1 MSLAPVSNASLLGLP
16 CLQRRPTRR
25 RSASG
30 PEPALRL
37 ADQEHRQVFGKAN
50 QGKLYMALVP
60 SPQWLDTGDN
70 AWQLAAATFVG
81 LQSIPGLAV
90 LYGGIVKKK
99 WAINSAFMAIY
110 AFASVLVVWVL
121 FDYNM
126 AFGEQ
131 WFPFLGKPGLATSA
145 LFTTGQATIPAAS
158 GGMPPLAFPMA
169 TLIFFQ
175 FVFAAITVIIL
186 GGSVLG
192 RMNFTAWMIF
202 CPIWMTLVY
211 TVGAFSLWGGGWL
224 AQLGV
229 ADFSGGYVIHLA
241 AGTSGFVAA
250 AVIGPRLQ
258 QDRDHF
264 PPNSLLVTLIGA
276 GILWLGWNGFNGG
289 DPYFANADAGAAVL
303 NTNTATAVALLVWTL
318 MDKMAYGR
326 PSIIGAVNGMIAGL
340 VAITPAAGFVNG
352 WGAIIIGIV
361 AGIIPWWS
369 MNKFQRTRLMMRV
382 DDTLSVFSTHGV
394 AGLTGGLLV
403 GILANPAMLQY
414 IGTDKEAPGVSITG
428 LLYGNA
434 GQLLLQLEGAAFII
448 VYNVIATYIILKV
461 ISLIVPLRMDEA
473 TLKVGDDAVHG
484 ETAYAIG
491 VEGE

>member
-1 MSLAPVSNASLLGLP
+1 
-16 CLQRRPTRR
+16 
-25 RSASG
+25 
-30 PEPALRL
+30 
-37 ADQEHRQVFGKAN
+37 
-50 QGKLYMALVP
+50 MALTP
-60 SPQWLDTGDN
+60 SPQWLDTGNN

-81 LQSIPGLAV
+81 LQSIPGLTV

-99 WAINSAFMAIY
+99 WAINSAFMSMY

-126 AFGEQ
+126 AFGPAWLSVLGQ
-131 WFPFLGKPGLATSA
+131 SFLGTPGLATSA
-145 LFTTGQATIPAAS
+145 AFTLGQATVPEAAS
-158 GGMPPLAFPMA
+158 GMPPLTFPMA
-169 TLIFFQ
+169 TLMYFQ

-186 GGSVLG
+186 AGSLLG

-202 CPIWMTLVY
+202 CPVWMTLVY

-224 AQLGV
+224 AGLGV

-258 QDRDHF
+258 ADRDNF
-264 PPNSLLVTLIGA
+264 PPNSLLITLVGA
-276 GILWLGWNGFNGG
+276 GILWIGWNGFNGG

-303 NTNTATAVALLVWTL
+303 NTNTATAVGLLVWTL
-318 MDKMAYGR
+318 MDKMAYGK
-326 PSIIGAVNGMIAGL
+326 PSVLGAVNGMIAGL
-340 VAITPAAGFVNG
+340 VAITPAAGYVDG
-352 WGAIIIGIV
+352 WGAIIIGIA
-361 AGIIPWWS
+361 AGIIPWLS
-369 MNKFQRTRLMMRV
+369 MNKLQKTRLMMKV

-403 GILANPAMLQY
+403 GILANPDMLMY
-414 IGTDKEAPGVSITG
+414 IGTDKDAPGVSITG
-428 LLYGNA
+428 LLYGDHSLS
-434 GQLLLQLEGAAFII
+434 QLWLQVAGAAFVI
-448 VYNVIATYIILKV
+448 VYNAIATYIILKV
-461 ISLIVPLRMDEA
+461 IGMIVPLRMDEA

-491 VEGE
+491 AEGE

>member
-1 MSLAPVSNASLLGLP
+1 
-16 CLQRRPTRR
+16 
-25 RSASG
+25 
-30 PEPALRL
+30 
-37 ADQEHRQVFGKAN
+37 
-50 QGKLYMALVP
+50 MALMELIA
-60 SPQWLDTGDN
+60 SPKWLDTGDN

-81 LQSIPGLAV
+81 LQSIPGLTV

-99 WAINSAFMAIY
+99 WAINSAFMSIY

-126 AFGEQ
+126 AFGPQ
-131 WFPFLGKPGLATSA
+131 WFPFLGKPTLALSSI
-145 LFTTGQATIPAAS
+145 FTTGQATIPAAAA
-158 GGMPPLAFPMA
+158 GMPPLAFPMA
-169 TLIFFQ
+169 TLMFFQ

-186 GGSVLG
+186 AGSLLG

-202 CPIWMTLVY
+202 CPVWMTLVY

-224 AQLGV
+224 AAMGV

-258 QDRDHF
+258 NDRDHF

-318 MDKMAYGR
+318 MDKTAYGK
-326 PSIIGAVNGMIAGL
+326 PSVLGAVNGMIAGL
-340 VAITPAAGFVNG
+340 VAITPAAGYVDG
-352 WGAIIIGIV
+352 LGAIIIGIC
-361 AGIIPWWS
+361 AGIIPWLS
-369 MNKFQRTRLMMRV
+369 MNKFQKIGFMQKV

-394 AGLTGGLLV
+394 AGLTGGLLT
-403 GILANPAMLQY
+403 GLLANPGMIEY
-414 IGTDKEAPGVSITG
+414 VGTGKDAPGVTVTG
-428 LLYGNA
+428 LLYGNPK
-434 GQLLLQLEGAAFII
+434 QFLLQIYGAAFII
-448 VYNVIATYIILKV
+448 VFNAIATFIILKV
-461 ISLIVPLRMDEA
+461 IGLIVPLRMDEA

-491 VEGE
+491 SEGE

>member
-1 MSLAPVSNASLLGLP
+1 MPA
-16 CLQRRPTRR
+16 RR
-25 RSASG
+25 RRERAYLG
-30 PEPALRL
+30 EGQMAVELALI
-37 ADQEHRQVFGKAN
+37 AAPK
-50 QGKLYMALVP
+50 
-60 SPQWLDTGDN
+60 WLDTGNN

-81 LQSIPGLAV
+81 LQSIPGLTV

-99 WAINSAFMAIY
+99 WAINSAFMSMY

-126 AFGEQ
+126 AFGPQ
-131 WFPFLGKPGLATSA
+131 WFPFLGKPMLATSA
-145 LFTTGQATIPAAS
+145 SFSLGQAVIPAAAA
-158 GGMPPLAFPMA
+158 GMPALTFPMA
-169 TLIFFQ
+169 TLVFFQ

-186 GGSVLG
+186 AGSLLG

-202 CPIWMTLVY
+202 CPVWMTLVY

-224 AQLGV
+224 AGMGV

-258 QDRDHF
+258 ADRDHF

-289 DPYFANADAGAAVL
+289 DPYFANADAGAAVM
-303 NTNTATAVALLVWTL
+303 NTNTATAVALLVWTI
-318 MDKMAYGR
+318 MDKMAYGK
-326 PSIIGAVNGMIAGL
+326 PSVLGAVNGMIAGL
-340 VAITPAAGFVNG
+340 VAITPGAGYVDG
-352 WGAIIIGIV
+352 VGAIIIGVV
-361 AGIIPWWS
+361 AGIIPWFA
-369 MNKFQRTRLMMRV
+369 MNKFQKLGFMQKV

-394 AGLTGGLLV
+394 AGLTGGLMVGLV
-403 GILANPAMLQY
+403 SNPAMLQY
-414 IGTDKEAPGVSITG
+414 IGTDKEAPGISVTG
-428 LLYGNA
+428 MLYGDN
-434 GQLLLQLEGAAFII
+434 GHQLLMQVYGAAFII
-448 VYNVIATYIILKV
+448 VFNAIMTFIILKA
-461 ISLIVPLRMDEA
+461 IGLIVPLRMDDA

-491 VEGE
+491 TEGE

>member
-1 MSLAPVSNASLLGLP
+1 MVLLDLVASP
-16 CLQRRPTRR
+16 
-25 RSASG
+25 
-30 PEPALRL
+30 
-37 ADQEHRQVFGKAN
+37 K
-50 QGKLYMALVP
+50 
-60 SPQWLDTGDN
+60 WLDTGDN

-81 LQSIPGLAV
+81 LQSIPGLVV
-90 LYGGIVKKK
+90 LYGGVVKKK
-99 WAINSAFMAIY
+99 WAINSAFMAMY

-126 AFGEQ
+126 AFGHAWLSVLGQ
-131 WFPFLGKPGLATSA
+131 SFLGMPSLATSA
-145 LFTTGQATIPAAS
+145 AFTTGQATVPEAAS
-158 GGMPPLAFPMA
+158 GMPPMAFPMA
-169 TLIFFQ
+169 TLIYFQ

-186 GGSVLG
+186 AGSVLG

-202 CPIWMTLVY
+202 CPVWMTLVY

-224 AQLGV
+224 AGMGA

-258 QDRDHF
+258 ADRDSF
-264 PPNSLLVTLIGA
+264 PPNSLLVTLVGA
-276 GILWLGWNGFNGG
+276 GILWIGWNGFNGG

-318 MDKMAYGR
+318 MDKMAYGK
-326 PSIIGAVNGMIAGL
+326 PSVIGAVNGMIAGL
-340 VAITPAAGFVNG
+340 VAITPGAGYVDG
-352 WGAIIIGIV
+352 WGAIIIGV
-361 AGIIPWWS
+361 CAGIIPWLS
-369 MNKFQRTRLMMRV
+369 MNKLQKTSFMMKV
-382 DDTLSVFSTHGV
+382 DDTLSVFSTHGI
-394 AGLTGGLLV
+394 AGLMGGLLV
-403 GILANPAMLQY
+403 GIVANGDMLEY

-428 LLYGNA
+428 LLYGDS
-434 GQLLLQLEGAAFII
+434 GKQLYLQVIAAAFII

-461 ISLIVPLRMDEA
+461 IGLIVPLRMDEA

-491 VEGE
+491 TEGE

>member
-1 MSLAPVSNASLLGLP
+1 MAVEL
-16 CLQRRPTRR
+16 
-25 RSASG
+25 
-30 PEPALRL
+30 
-37 ADQEHRQVFGKAN
+37 
-50 QGKLYMALVP
+50 ALVAAP
-60 SPQWLDTGDN
+60 KWLDTGNN

-81 LQSIPGLAV
+81 LQSIPGLTV

-99 WAINSAFMAIY
+99 WAINSAFMSIY

-126 AFGEQ
+126 AFGPQ
-131 WFPFLGKPGLATSA
+131 WFPFLGMPSPATSA
-145 LFTTGQATIPAAS
+145 LFTLGQATIPAAAA
-158 GGMPPLAFPMA
+158 GMPALTFPMA
-169 TLIFFQ
+169 TLMFFQ

-186 GGSVLG
+186 AGSVLG

-202 CPIWMTLVY
+202 CPVWMTLVY

-224 AQLGV
+224 AGLGV

-258 QDRDHF
+258 ADRDHF

-289 DPYFANADAGAAVL
+289 DPYFANADAGAAVM

-318 MDKMAYGR
+318 MDKMAYGK
-326 PSIIGAVNGMIAGL
+326 PSVLGAVNGMIAGL
-340 VAITPAAGFVNG
+340 VAITPGAGYVDG
-352 WGAIIIGIV
+352 WGAIIIGVV
-361 AGIIPWWS
+361 AGIIPWLA
-369 MNKFQRTRLMMRV
+369 MNKFQKLAFMQKV

-394 AGLTGGLLV
+394 AGVTGGLMV
-403 GILANPAMLQY
+403 GVVANPAMLQY
-414 IGTDKEAPGVSITG
+414 IGTDKEAPGVSVTG
-428 LLYGNA
+428 LLYGDS
-434 GQLLLQLEGAAFII
+434 GHQLLMQVYGAAFII
-448 VYNVIATYIILKV
+448 VFNAIMTFIILKV
-461 ISLIVPLRMDEA
+461 IGLIVPLRMDDA

-491 VEGE
+491 TEGE

>member
-1 MSLAPVSNASLLGLP
+1 M
-16 CLQRRPTRR
+16 
-25 RSASG
+25 
-30 PEPALRL
+30 
-37 ADQEHRQVFGKAN
+37 
-50 QGKLYMALVP
+50 LVP
-60 SPQWLDTGDN
+60 SPKWLDTGDN

-81 LQSIPGLAV
+81 LQSIPGLVV

-99 WAINSAFMAIY
+99 WAINSAFMAMY
-110 AFASVLVVWVL
+110 AFASVLIVWVL

-131 WFPFLGKPGLATSA
+131 WFPFLGHPAPATSA
-145 LFTTGQATIPAAS
+145 EFTTGQAVIPAAAS
-158 GGMPPLAFPMA
+158 GMPPLAFPMA
-169 TLIFFQ
+169 TLVFFQ

-186 GGSVLG
+186 AGSVLG
-192 RMNFTAWMIF
+192 RMNFTAWVIF
-202 CPIWMTLVY
+202 CPVWMTLVY

-224 AQLGV
+224 AGMGV

-250 AVIGPRLQ
+250 AMVGPRLQ
-258 QDRDHF
+258 TDRELF

-303 NTNTATAVALLVWTL
+303 NTNTATAVALLVWAI
-318 MDKMAYGR
+318 MDKMAYGKF
-326 PSIIGAVNGMIAGL
+326 SIIGAVNGMIAGL
-340 VAITPAAGFVNG
+340 VAITPGAGYVTG
-352 WGAIIIGIV
+352 WGAIIIGVV
-361 AGIIPWWS
+361 AGIIPWLS
-369 MNKFQRTRLMMRV
+369 MNVLQKKWLNRVV

-403 GILANPAMLQY
+403 GILASPAMLQY
-414 IGTDKEAPGVSITG
+414 IGTDKEAPGVNVTG
-428 LLYGNA
+428 LIYGNPH
-434 GQLLLQLEGAAFII
+434 QLLLQIYGAAFII
-448 VYNVIATYIILKV
+448 VFNAIMTAIILGV
-461 ISLIVPLRMDEA
+461 ISIFVPLRMDEA
-473 TLKVGDDAVHG
+473 TLRVGDDAVHG